1 MNWDGSNC
9 PQEVRRKK
17 GEEYIHIQV
26 GLTVCKSVKSMGK
39 ENLEKIFYKQ
49 ITPKYWLIIFYK
61 RRKHRGLAW

>member
-49 ITPKYWLIIFYK
+49 KTPKY
-61 RRKHRGLAW
+61 